1 MGKNG
6 PFTFGHSSFVRS
18 TEIGK
23 EDTLNSHQIS
33 CLADALKNMV
43 DRGNNVAKIFYGNG
57 ALLYEYRTY
66 IPDALYNYRAT
77 LPVKLS
83 DTDLDKLLEALKNA
97 TFGWPDIK
105 IAELKKKSH
114 GIRIR
119 FEDEKVSN
127 YTKRDLINKLFA
139 NVELYIGR
147 RQPVMTDPVLA
158 GTMTATPGSI
168 SKVPV
173 EELKHISAAAALTP
187 VAVSSTMKG
196 KKMKDFSLTN
206 LKDALVDKVTHLD
219 RRTVMILAI
228 IALVL
233 LIVGKYTTIKD
244 IAKSIKD
251 KVKRSKNFKAMVED
265 GTNAINGLKKIVGVK
280 SGDKDEA

>member
-1 MGKNG
+1 MN
-6 PFTFGHSSFVRS
+6 RYQ
-18 TEIGK
+18 
-23 EDTLNSHQIS
+23 LS
-33 CLADALKNMV
+33 CLANALRDMV

-57 ALLYEYRTY
+57 NLLYEYRTNE
-66 IPDALYNYRAT
+66 PKALYNYRAT
-77 LPVKLS
+77 LPVGLL
-83 DTDLDKLLEALKNA
+83 DADLDELLEALKNA

-119 FEDEKVSN
+119 FENETISN
-127 YTKRDLINKLFA
+127 HIKKDLINKLFEKT
-139 NVELYIGR
+139 ELDILR
-147 RQPVMTDPVLA
+147 RPVMMDPVLT
-158 GTMTATPGSI
+158 GTITATPGSI
-168 SKVPV
+168 SEVPAT
-173 EELKHISAAAALTP
+173 ELKHIGAAAALTP

-244 IAKSIKD
+244 IAKGIKD

>member
-1 MGKNG
+1 MEKNG
-6 PFTFGHSSFVRS
+6 PFTFGHSSFIRS
-18 TEIGK
+18 IEIRK
-23 EDTLNSHQIS
+23 EDNLYTHSLIVRFTDTLVSMAFS
-33 CLADALKNMV
+33 
-43 DRGNNVAKIFYGNG
+43 GNNVLKIFFGS
-57 ALLYEYRTY
+57 AETAYEYESHNNEAYVRKHIWRIDTTREELECLY
-66 IPDALYNYRAT
+66 QNLVIATDSIP
-77 LPVKLS
+77 
-83 DTDLDKLLEALKNA
+83 
-97 TFGWPDIK
+97 
-105 IAELKKKSH
+105 ELKVARLTKKAD

-119 FEDEKVSN
+119 FAEEHMSTCEKKRLVSQLRTN
-127 YTKRDLINKLFA
+127 LEQLLPAKSEPVIVPPTVPIECYKTAPGQITKVCTKT
-139 NVELYIGR
+139 E
-147 RQPVMTDPVLA
+147 
-158 GTMTATPGSI
+158 
-168 SKVPV
+168 
-173 EELKHISAAAALTP
+173 
-187 VAVSSTMKG
+187 KG

-244 IAKSIKD
+244 IAKGIKD

>member
-1 MGKNG
+1 
-6 PFTFGHSSFVRS
+6 
-18 TEIGK
+18 
-23 EDTLNSHQIS
+23 
-33 CLADALKNMV
+33 MV

-57 ALLYEYRTY
+57 NLLYEYRTNE
-66 IPDALYNYRAT
+66 PAALYDYRAT
-77 LPVKLS
+77 LPERMF
-83 DTDLDKLLEALKNA
+83 DTDLDQLLEALKNA

-119 FEDEKVSN
+119 FENETISN
-127 YTKRDLINKLFA
+127 HIKKDLINKLFA
-139 NVELYIGR
+139 KVELDIWR
-147 RQPVMTDPVLA
+147 RQPVMMDPVLT
-158 GTMTATPGSI
+158 GTITATPGSI
-168 SKVPV
+168 SEVPAT
-173 EELKHISAAAALTP
+173 ELKHIGAAAALTP

-244 IAKSIKD
+244 IAKGIKD

>member
-1 MGKNG
+1 
-6 PFTFGHSSFVRS
+6 
-18 TEIGK
+18 
-23 EDTLNSHQIS
+23 
-33 CLADALKNMV
+33 MV

-57 ALLYEYRTY
+57 NLLYEYRTHD
-66 IPDALYNYRAT
+66 PAALYDYRAT
-77 LPVKLS
+77 LPVGLP
-83 DTDLDKLLEALKNA
+83 DADLDELLEALKKA
-97 TFGWPDIK
+97 TSSWPDIK

-119 FEDEKVSN
+119 FENEVVS
-127 YTKRDLINKLFA
+127 KHIKKDLIDRMFSK
-139 NVELYIGR
+139 VELKMHR
-147 RQPVMTDPVLA
+147 LWSNPVMTDPVLT
-158 GTMTATPGSI
+158 GTITATPGSI
-168 SKVPV
+168 SEVPAT
-173 EELKHISAAAALTP
+173 ELKHIGAAAALTP

-244 IAKSIKD
+244 IAKGIKD

>member
-1 MGKNG
+1 MN
-6 PFTFGHSSFVRS
+6 RYQ
-18 TEIGK
+18 
-23 EDTLNSHQIS
+23 LS
-33 CLADALKNMV
+33 CLANALRDMV

-57 ALLYEYRTY
+57 NLLYEYRTNE
-66 IPDALYNYRAT
+66 PEALYNYRAT
-77 LPVKLS
+77 LPVGLL
-83 DTDLDKLLEALKNA
+83 DADLDELLEALKNA

-119 FEDEKVSN
+119 FENETISN
-127 YTKRDLINKLFA
+127 HIKKDLINKLFEKT
-139 NVELYIGR
+139 ELDILR
-147 RQPVMTDPVLA
+147 RPVMMDPVLT
-158 GTMTATPGSI
+158 GTITATPGSI
-168 SKVPV
+168 SEVPV
-173 EELKHISAAAALTP
+173 EELKHIGAAAALTP

-244 IAKSIKD
+244 IAKGIKD

>member
-1 MGKNG
+1 MEKNG
-6 PFTFGHSSFVRS
+6 PFTFGHSSFIRS

-23 EDTLNSHQIS
+23 EDTLNSHQINY
-33 CLADALKNMV
+33 LADALKNMV

-57 ALLYEYRTY
+57 TLLYEYRTNE
-66 IPDALYNYRAT
+66 PAALYDYRAT
-77 LPVKLS
+77 LPVGFL
-83 DTDLDKLLEALKNA
+83 DADLDELLEALKNA

-119 FEDEKVSN
+119 FENETISN
-127 YTKRDLINKLFA
+127 HIKKDLIDKLFTKIGA
-139 NVELYIGR
+139 NIWHQYA
-147 RQPVMTDPVLA
+147 VMDSVLT
-158 GTMTATPGSI
+158 GTLTTPGSI
-168 SKVPV
+168 SEVPAT
-173 EELKHISAAAALTP
+173 ELKHIGAAAALTP

-244 IAKSIKD
+244 IAKGIKD